1 MKVYKGFADLL
12 TNIDRLPK
20 VGWLFVD
27 STIDIASKES
37 VRSAAFYVAE
47 DDAEEILFE
56 KSKRTFVE
64 CPTMREI
71 KAIADKRI
79 GKPDLEAYLEAV
91 LYYIT
96 NDDFDE
102 FN

>member
-12 TNIDRLPK
+12 ANIDGLPN

-27 STIDIASKES
+27 STIDRASKES
-37 VRSAAFYVAE
+37 VSSAAFYVAE

-64 CPTMREI
+64 CPTMLDV
-71 KAIADKRI
+71 KAIADKRVV
-79 GKPDLEAYLEAV
+79 KPDLEAYLEAV
-91 LYYIT
+91 LYYLE
-96 NDDFDE
+96 NDDFKD
-102 FN
+102 